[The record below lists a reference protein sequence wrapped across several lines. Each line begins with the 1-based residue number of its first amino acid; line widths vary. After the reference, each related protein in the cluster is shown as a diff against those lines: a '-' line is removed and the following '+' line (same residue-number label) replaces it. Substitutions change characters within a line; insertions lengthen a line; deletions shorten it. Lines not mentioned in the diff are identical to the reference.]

1 MVSVPLPNNPNNESK
16 GTNKPLKTTR
26 NSPQPTFEAQQD
38 LIPPQNLE
46 AEESVLGGILL
57 DPDAIGRI
65 ADLIPPDAFYLKA
78 HREIFRTALMLHS
91 QGKPT
96 DLTAMSAWLADTG
109 SLEKIGG
116 NNRLVELVERVTSTA
131 SIEQV
136 AGLIAD
142 KFLRRQLIRSGN
154 DVIKLGFD
162 QNLPME
168 EALDQAEQKIFAIS
182 QEKPSKGLTPTA
194 EILTSTFNEIESRS
208 IGTSVAGIPVNFYD
222 LDTMTQGLQRSD
234 LIIVAGRPAMGK
246 TSIVLNL
253 AKNVA
258 QLHDLPVCIFSLE
271 MSKEQLTY
279 RLLSMEVGIE
289 SGRLRTGRLQ
299 QEEWPLLGQGINTL
313 GQLPMYLDDKPNST
327 VLEMRSLCRRLIAEQ
342 GKELGLIVIDYL
354 QLMEGSTP
362 DNRVQELS
370 RITRGLKGMAR
381 ELKVP
386 VVALSQLSR
395 GVESRTNKRPMLSDL
410 RESGSIEQDADLVL
424 MIYRDEYYN
433 PDTTDKGI
441 TEVIVTKHRNG
452 PIGTVKL
459 LFEPQFT
466 RFRNLAA

>member
-1 MVSVPLPNNPNNESK
+1 
-16 GTNKPLKTTR
+16 
-26 NSPQPTFEAQQD
+26 
-38 LIPPQNLE
+38 
-46 AEESVLGGILL
+46 
-57 DPDAIGRI
+57 
-65 ADLIPPDAFYLKA
+65 
-78 HREIFRTALMLHS
+78 
-91 QGKPT
+91 
-96 DLTAMSAWLADTG
+96 
-109 SLEKIGG
+109 
-116 NNRLVELVERVTSTA
+116 
-131 SIEQV
+131 
-136 AGLIAD
+136 
-142 KFLRRQLIRSGN
+142 
-154 DVIKLGFD
+154 VIQLGFD
-162 QNLPME
+162 QSLPME
-168 EALDQAEQKIFAIS
+168 QVLDQAEQKIFAIS

-208 IGTSVAGIPVNFYD
+208 LGTSVAGIPVNFYD
-222 LDTMTQGLQRSD
+222 LDAMTQGLQRSD

-258 QLHDLPVCIFSLE
+258 QLHNLPVCMFSLE

-289 SGRLRTGRLQ
+289 AGRLRTGRLQ

-313 GQLPMYLDDKPNST
+313 GQLPMYIDDKPNSG
-327 VLEMRSLCRRLIAEQ
+327 VLEMRSLCRRLMAEQ
-342 GKELGLIVIDYL
+342 GKELGLVVIDYL
-354 QLMEGSTP
+354 QLMEGSSP
-362 DNRVQELS
+362 DNRVQEIS

-381 ELKVP
+381 ELNVP
-386 VVALSQLSR
+386 VIALSQLSR

-433 PDTTDKGI
+433 PETPDRGI

-452 PIGTVKL
+452 PVGTVKL

>member
-1 MVSVPLPNNPNNESK
+1 MVSVPIPNNGDASK
-16 GTNKPLKTTR
+16 KRSQAFQKEQSHR
-26 NSPQPTFEAQQD
+26 EPQFEAPPD
-38 LIPPQNLE
+38 SIPPQNLE
-46 AEESVLGGILL
+46 AEEAVLGGILL
-57 DPDAIGRI
+57 DPDAISRV
-65 ADLIPPDAFYLKA
+65 ADLLQPEAFYLNA

-109 SLEKIGG
+109 SLEKVGG
-116 NNRLVELVERVTSTA
+116 SNRLVELVERVASTA

-136 AGLIAD
+136 AKLVMD

-154 DVIKLGFD
+154 EVIKLGFD
-162 QNLPME
+162 QGLPME
-168 EALDQAEQKIFAIS
+168 EVLDKAEQKIFAIS

-208 IGTSVAGIPVNFYD
+208 LGTSVAGIPVNFYD
-222 LDTMTQGLQRSD
+222 LDAMTQGLQRSD

-246 TSIVLNL
+246 TSIVLNI

-258 QLHDLPVCIFSLE
+258 QLHGLPVCVFSLE

-313 GQLPMYLDDKPNST
+313 GQLPIYIDDKPNLS
-327 VLEMRSLCRRLIAEQ
+327 VLEMRSLCRRLMAEQ
-342 GKELGLIVIDYL
+342 GKELGLVVIDYL
-354 QLMEGSTP
+354 QLMEGTTP

-381 ELKVP
+381 EMKVP
-386 VVALSQLSR
+386 VIALSQLSR

-433 PDTTDKGI
+433 PETPDRGI
-441 TEVIVTKHRNG
+441 TELIVTKHRNG
-452 PIGTVKL
+452 PVGTVKL